1 MKPTAPKRTWLGRP
15 RRVPAAEN
23 QYFVA
28 TQWQLMWWKFRK
40 GRLALAGLAVLA
52 AMFLVILGT
61 EFIAPTNVVTRDVRY
76 VLGPPQGFHWVTGD
90 GHFSWRPF
98 IFQTT
103 TSRHPVTLRTI
114 FTVDTSQTRPIR
126 FFVHG
131 EPYLLWGL
139 IPSDV
144 HLFGLDDGS
153 IHLLG
158 TDELGRDIFSRIIYG
173 TRISLSIGIIGV
185 IISFVAGLLIG
196 GVSGYW
202 GGWIDSLAMRFTEL
216 IRSIPSLPLWMC
228 LSAVLPRDWSGLQV
242 YFAITM
248 ILGFLGWTSLARRVR
263 GKLLSLRQEDFV
275 LAARLSGC
283 SDGRIITRHMLP
295 AFLSYIVVDLTIAF
309 PNMILAETAL
319 SFIGLGLRPPIVSW
333 GVLLQS
339 AQNVQTVA
347 MYPWLLAPVVPVILA
362 VLAFSFVGDGLR
374 DAADPYAR

>member
-1 MKPTAPKRTWLGRP
+1 MKFQLLHRASRAHPA
-15 RRVPAAEN
+15 PAAEN
-23 QYFVA
+23 QYFIA

-40 GRLALAGLAVLA
+40 GRLALVGIAVLGLF
-52 AMFLVILGT
+52 MLVILGT
-61 EFIAPTNVVTRDVRY
+61 EFLAPTTVNARDIRY
-76 VLGPPQGFHWVTGD
+76 VLGPPQVLHWVD
-90 GHFSWRPF
+90 SNGHISLRPF
-98 IFQTT
+98 IYETT
-103 TSRHPVTLRTI
+103 THRNPVTLRMI
-114 FTVDTSQTRPIR
+114 FTVDKSKTLPLR

-131 EPYLLWGL
+131 EPYRLWGFL
-139 IPSDV
+139 SSDV
-144 HLFGLDDGS
+144 HLIGLENGS
-153 IHLLG
+153 LHLLG
-158 TDELGRDIFSRIIYG
+158 TDELGRDMFSRTIYG
-173 TRISLSIGIIGV
+173 TRVSLSIGVIGV

-202 GGWIDSLAMRFTEL
+202 GGWVDSLAMRFTEL

-228 LSAVLPRDWSGLQV
+228 LSAVLPREWSGLQV

-263 GKLLSLRQEDFV
+263 SKLLSLRQEDYV
-275 LAARLSGC
+275 LAARLAGC
-283 SDGRIITRHMLP
+283 GDGRIIARHMLP
-295 AFLSYIVVDLTIAF
+295 GFLSYIVVDLTVAF

-319 SFIGLGLRPPIVSW
+319 SFIGLGLRPPVVSW

-347 MYPWLLAPVVPVILA
+347 MYPWLLAPVFPVILA